1 MTREETVQAAYD
13 AYNRRDLKAGLD
25 QLHPSVSWD
34 DGQGNMVQ
42 GLDAV
47 AAHWQ
52 EQWRSADARVE
63 IRSIEEK
70 NSALKLSIV
79 LQTNPPGRSAE
90 RHELKNQIEFSEG
103 LISVMRI
110 S

>member
-1 MTREETVQAAYD
+1 MTHQETVRAAYD
-13 AYNRRDLKAGLD
+13 AYNRRDLKAGLAR
-25 QLHPSVSWD
+25 LTPGVRWD
-34 DGQGNMVQ
+34 DGKGHMVQ

-70 NSALKLSIV
+70 DTSLILSIV
-79 LQTNPPGRSAE
+79 LRTQPPGRTVE
-90 RHELKNQIEFSEG
+90 TRELKNHIEFSEG
-103 LISVMRI
+103 LILSMRI